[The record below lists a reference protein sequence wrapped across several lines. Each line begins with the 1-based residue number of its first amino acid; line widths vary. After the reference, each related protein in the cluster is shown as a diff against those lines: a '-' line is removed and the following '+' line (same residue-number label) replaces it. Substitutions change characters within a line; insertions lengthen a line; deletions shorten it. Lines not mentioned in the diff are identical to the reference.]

1 VVLTVR
7 CVLAFLD
14 RGIINLFII
23 PIQRDL
29 GFTDTRIGLLIG
41 PAFGVS
47 LSLGHQREPIFGI
60 RNRPRTLALHC
71 KLVLGVGNHYG

>member
-1 VVLTVR
+1 M
-7 CVLAFLD
+7 LAFLD
-14 RGIINLFII
+14 RGIINLSMI
-23 PIQRDL
+23 PIQRNS

-60 RNRPRTLALHC
+60 RNRPRTLAIAANLCLASATIMVEH
-71 KLVLGVGNHYG
+71 GRS